1 MGSVTDNWYLSGEL
15 HIESE
20 GSDRSDKDA
29 WQEHFGHANIWGKF
43 TKIATGGMWG
53 LQNCYGILQNWDSD
67 SLFIGLKDQ
76 GSNRKDAV
84 IAFGDD
90 QDDSLR
96 FLFAGSGAP
105 APAPKELLRIT
116 GSGNVGLGVEVPQAI
131 LEIKGGTGGK
141 FQFGRNNLAFEG
153 GNEGGNLHIESREG
167 LYLNYYSNKSIFLGQ
182 GRVGIGT
189 TTPKG
194 TLHLK
199 GNEGVLS
206 IEGADHGYIQ
216 FYPQGSMT
224 RRGWIGSSSTGD
236 KSFTLSSDAER
247 MHITGGEN
255 LYLLNKGGVIVSKAW
270 GGNGN
275 LSVDGDIAI
284 GGKHALR
291 GSDPWLRLNQ
301 DGAFI
306 AGVHTPYVFA
316 PGSLNVGGKNGWGN
330 PGNGNAWFTG
340 SITYDGQ
347 LNKLDVAEGD
357 VFARIRAHDLLFGH
371 SSRRGEMG
379 RALVDGGDKLFVNF
393 GTDWKNVVIP
403 GLDLLSTRDAKVNI
417 HPLSEVV
424 ALKIIYG
431 LNPVGFNYREWPNES
446 ARLGF
451 IAEDVPDEVASDD
464 HKAIR
469 PDSILTALTKVV
481 QCQQLHIERL
491 ETRLLSL
498 ESTNL

>member
-1 MGSVTDNWYLSGEL
+1 MSTLANNWYLSGEL
-15 HIESE
+15 HIAKLEVNL
-20 GSDRSDKDA
+20 
-29 WQEHFGHANIWGKF
+29 ANNSGWNGNLKGLRLLAPDNDYYLDVNAYF
-43 TKIATGGMWG
+43 VTG
-53 LQNCYGILQNWDSD
+53 
-67 SLFIGLKDQ
+67 
-76 GSNRKDAV
+76 
-84 IAFGDD
+84 
-90 QDDSLR
+90 
-96 FLFAGSGAP
+96 
-105 APAPKELLRIT
+105 
-116 GSGNVGLGVEVPQAI
+116 GNVGYQFSPNGQEGLVITTPGNVGIGTVNPQAP
-131 LEIKGGTGGK
+131 LEIKGGSGGT
-141 FQFGRNNLAFEG
+141 FQIGRNNLAFEG

-167 LYLNYYSNKSIFLGQ
+167 MYLNYYSNKPIFLGR
-182 GRVGIGT
+182 GNVGIGT
-189 TTPKG
+189 TSQNG
-194 TLHLK
+194 TLHIK
-199 GNEGVLS
+199 GNASVLAIEGV
-206 IEGADHGYIQ
+206 DHGYIQ
-216 FYPQGSMT
+216 FFPQST
-224 RRGWIGSSSTGD
+224 AQRRGWIGSGSAGD
-236 KSFTLSSDAER
+236 HAFTISSDNERMHIYGGENLFLLNKGGVVVSKAWEGNGNLSVEGEITLAAQGTIKSPGR
-247 MHITGGEN
+247 MHITGDEN
-255 LYLLNKGGVIVSKAW
+255 LYLLNKGGVLVSKAW

-275 LSVDGDIAI
+275 LSVDG
-284 GGKHALR
+284 
-291 GSDPWLRLNQ
+291 
-301 DGAFI
+301 
-306 AGVHTPYVFA
+306 
-316 PGSLNVGGKNGWGN
+316 
-330 PGNGNAWFTG
+330 
-340 SITYDGQ
+340 SIVYGGQ

-403 GLDLLSTRDAKVNI
+403 GFDLLSTRDAKVNI